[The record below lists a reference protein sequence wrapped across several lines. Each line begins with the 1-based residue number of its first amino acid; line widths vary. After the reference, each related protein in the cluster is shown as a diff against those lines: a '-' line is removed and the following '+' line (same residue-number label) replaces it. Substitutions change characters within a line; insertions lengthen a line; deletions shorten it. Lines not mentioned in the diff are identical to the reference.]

1 MSEADA
7 SMFVVLYRWR
17 IRPGHEAQF
26 AEAWTQATQEL
37 LSRGSMGSRL
47 HRGDDGL
54 WYGYAQW
61 PSAAVR
67 AAAFAGSGTTAGAR
81 MRAAIEE
88 SLPETRLTPVA
99 DFLQAAHAVAGE

>member
-7 SMFVVLYRWR
+7 NMFVVLYRWR
-17 IRPGHEAQF
+17 IRPGHETQF
-26 AEAWTQATQEL
+26 TDAWTQATQDL
-37 LSRGSMGSRL
+37 LLRGSMGSRL

-61 PSAAVR
+61 PSDAVR
-67 AAAFAGSGTTAGAR
+67 AAAFAGPGTTAGAR

-99 DFLQAAHAVAGE
+99 DFLQGAGAVAGE